1 MLRPAIAEIITEDQ
15 SVFSL
20 VIAVAK
26 RARELTD
33 DIEEQKKNLIE
44 DNGGKMPNDIG
55 DFEKFLETKPVRLA
69 VQEFA
74 DHKTNFVSNYQD
86 NNEEELS

>member
-1 MLRPAIAEIITEDQ
+1 MLRPAIADLITEDQ

-33 DIEEQKKNLIE
+33 EIEEQKKVLI
-44 DNGGKMPNDIG
+44 DNNGGKMPNEVG
-55 DFEKFLETKPVRLA
+55 EFEKFLDSKPVRLSIE
-69 VQEFA
+69 EFA
-74 DHKTNFVSNYQD
+74 DSKVSFVSNYKD
-86 NNEEELS
+86 DDGSFN